1 MRGTGERSGARIAVK
16 KWAAPEFLEA
26 AAKELIQERWKKV
39 TGDKLP
45 TSSGRIG

>member
-45 TSSGRIG
+45 TPSARIG

>member
-1 MRGTGERSGARIAVK
+1 VH

-26 AAKELIQERWKKV
+26 AAKELLEEKWKKV

-45 TSSGRIG
+45 ETAAPLSSENRIG